1 MIIVIFFENT
11 EISKASVMN
20 CEDVADVYLKT
31 FAQKFTDE
39 KRMMVQELRKY
50 GIQSILSK
58 PEELSVNSINKYLEL
73 KSRGM
78 I

>member
-1 MIIVIFFENT
+1 MVVIFFENT
-11 EISKASVMN
+11 EISSASERVSEN
-20 CEDVADVYLKT
+20 VSDIYLKT

-39 KRMMVQELRKY
+39 KKLMVQELRKY

-58 PEELSVNSINKYLEL
+58 PEDLSVNSINKYLEL